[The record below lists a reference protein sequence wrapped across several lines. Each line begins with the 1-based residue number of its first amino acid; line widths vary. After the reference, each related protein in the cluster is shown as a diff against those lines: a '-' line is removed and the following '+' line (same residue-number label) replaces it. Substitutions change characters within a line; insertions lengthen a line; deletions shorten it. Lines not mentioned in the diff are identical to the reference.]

1 MFFSVASN
9 PTSQISGKERDETG
23 LDYFGARYF
32 SGALG
37 RFTSTDPL
45 NIPNLQKVKPELF
58 GKVIAKPQN
67 WNAYAYSHNNP
78 LRNMDPDGYLTIII
92 PGTWNSHEDWEKSK
106 FRKTVEK
113 TFNEKAI
120 VLDNDNM
127 SNSKKA
133 RSAAAKDLKSLIS
146 GHTFAPGEKLNI
158 VAHSHGGNVAFEAS
172 ADLGGRKIDN
182 LVTLGTPIRSDY
194 SPDTSTIKNHINVF
208 SQHDG
213 IQTMGGF
220 TDTTTTVGF
229 GSQMQVHREIGR
241 AGRTIGS
248 AINIDAGFPDVGPKD
263 SHSELYKNES
273 VWKKVEPL
281 IKK

>member
-1 MFFSVASN
+1 M
-9 PTSQISGKERDETG
+9 
-23 LDYFGARYF
+23 
-32 SGALG
+32 
-37 RFTSTDPL
+37 
-45 NIPNLQKVKPELF
+45 NIPNLRIVKPELF
-58 GKVIAKPQN
+58 GGIISKPQN
-67 WNAYAYSHNNP
+67 WNSYAYSLNNP
-78 LRNMDPDGYLTIII
+78 LKNVDPDGYLTIII

-106 FRKTVEK
+106 FRITVEK

-127 SNSKKA
+127 GDTRRD
-133 RSAAAKDLKSLIS
+133 RSAAAKDLKSLIA

-158 VAHSHGGNVAFEAS
+158 VAHSHGGNVAYEAS
-172 ADLGGRKIDN
+172 SDLGGRKIDN

-194 SPDTSTIKNHINVF
+194 SPDTGAIKNHINVF

-213 IQTMGGF
+213 VQTLGEFSVGTVSTPFGF
-220 TDTTTTVGF
+220 KVPYYT
-229 GSQMQVHREIGR
+229 EIGP

-248 AINIDAGFPDVGPKD
+248 ATNVDAGFPDVGPKD